1 MASSM
6 HSTWPQCSR
15 RFPRGPD
22 PARTSNFDRIV
33 PDSGSFRSKFARG
46 AGTGAYSGA
55 MLAPGTPRDFFPT
68 THRTWL
74 HTQLAAIG
82 EGADPSPN
90 PDRDAAL
97 RLVRAH
103 LFERY
108 TPPLIAYTRASSL
121 RRLGEPEEIV
131 HGYLAKTL
139 EDCAPLQTWASSSR
153 PLRRWLLTGLLFH
166 ARGLARDAGR
176 ARERSA
182 PDALSGALAPEASA
196 EAQFE
201 RAWCREVL
209 ESAYTSTAAL
219 LRDAGRERQWD
230 VFRRHLIEGAPY
242 AAIGAELGM
251 SLQQCADA
259 TRAVSGLL
267 KTELVRV
274 LTEDGVAPDEQP
286 VEEILR
292 GVIDGPA
299 D

>member
-1 MASSM
+1 
-6 HSTWPQCSR
+6 
-15 RFPRGPD
+15 
-22 PARTSNFDRIV
+22 
-33 PDSGSFRSKFARG
+33 
-46 AGTGAYSGA
+46 

-108 TPPLIAYTRASSL
+108 AAPLIAYTRASSL

-139 EDCAPLQTWASSSR
+139 DNCASLHTWAASAR

-166 ARGLARDAGR
+166 ARSLARDAGR
-176 ARERSA
+176 ARERSS
-182 PDALSGALAPEASA
+182 PDALSAALAPESTA
-196 EAQFE
+196 EAHFE

-209 ESAYTSTAAL
+209 EAAYATTAAA
-219 LRDAGRERQWD
+219 LREEGRERQWD
-230 VFRRHLIEGAPY
+230 VFREHIIKGRTY
-242 AAIGAELGM
+242 AAIGAEMGM
-251 SLQQCADA
+251 SPQQCADA
-259 TRAVSGLL
+259 TRAVAGVLRA
-267 KTELVRV
+267 ELTRV
-274 LTEDGVAPDEQP
+274 LAEDGIAPDEAA